1 MEWIDKAQGEIRTQ
15 GLAGWL
21 LYDFRGSN
29 PIAAR
34 FLDFGGFITRRVL
47 LFVPPQGRP
56 TLLIHAIER
65 GSLPALPFETV
76 TYTSRTS
83 LEERLREILPQGEV
97 AMEYSPRGDIPYLSL
112 VDAGTI
118 ELVREDRKSTRL
130 NSSHVAISYAV

>member
-56 TLLIHAIER
+56 PLLIHAIER
-65 GSLPALPFETV
+65 GSLPAPPFETV

-83 LEERLREILPQGEV
+83 LAERLGENLPQGRAAVE
-97 AMEYSPRGDIPYLSL
+97 ASARGRSPHP
-112 VDAGTI
+112 T
-118 ELVREDRKSTRL
+118 
-130 NSSHVAISYAV
+130 